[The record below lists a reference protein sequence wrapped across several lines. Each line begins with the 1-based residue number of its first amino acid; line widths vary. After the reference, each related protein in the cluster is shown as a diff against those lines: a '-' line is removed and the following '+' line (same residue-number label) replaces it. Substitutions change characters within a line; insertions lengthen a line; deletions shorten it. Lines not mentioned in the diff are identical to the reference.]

1 MKERAS
7 FAASQ
12 LWEHGS
18 MILGLSLAT
27 FTLVHVVISL
37 VGIATGIVVL
47 LGMLRGHELAG
58 WTGIFLAT
66 TLLTSLTGFLFPI
79 TAFTPALAVGALSTA
94 ILAAALLALY
104 VFDLAGV
111 WRPVISSPRLPPSI
125 SIPSSPWCRRSRSSG
140 RCTTWHLPSPS
151 RRFWQRKA
159 SCWRCSSWPLHRA
172 EEIPAATAAIR
183 LTERDSARRL
193 KPQ

>member
-1 MKERAS
+1 
-7 FAASQ
+7 
-12 LWEHGS
+12 

-111 WRPVISSPRLPPSI
+111 WRPVYIVTAVAALYLNTFVAVVQAFQKL
-125 SIPSSPWCRRSRSSG
+125 G
-140 RCTTWHLPSPS
+140 
-151 RRFWQRKA
+151 
-159 SCWRCSSWPLHRA
+159 PLHDLA
-172 EEIPAATAAIR
+172 PTQSEPPFLAAQGFVLALFVVAGFIALKKFQPPR
-183 LTERDSARRL
+183 PLSA
-193 KPQ
+193 